1 MDAFA
6 ETKDVMEEPPAT
18 RVIPQAIPEFEI
30 GGTRAAQEI
39 ETVSEPV
46 EEVNPQLLIS
56 IREWLETIDDSL
68 FMLQYYD
75 QIVSNFDSLKQ
86 IHDIYFHDG
95 RLDTKFFVAAGI
107 TKLGHKRI
115 IEKWFRETC

>member
-1 MDAFA
+1 M
-6 ETKDVMEEPPAT
+6 
-18 RVIPQAIPEFEI
+18 
-30 GGTRAAQEI
+30 
-39 ETVSEPV
+39 SEPV

-56 IREWLETIDDSL
+56 LREWLETIDDSL

-86 IHDIYFHDG
+86 IHDIYFRDG
-95 RLDTKFFVAAGI
+95 RLDTNFFVAAGI